1 MKEKI
6 FLVDLDGTIINS
18 SRGILNSFDYAFE
31 KMGVLTPSK
40 EILKSFIGPPLH
52 DSFGLYFEGKD
63 IQKAVEVFRE
73 YYSEKGMF
81 EIEVYE
87 GVEETIKTLSE
98 SCKCKLFVATSK
110 DDKHAKEI
118 IKNIGL
124 DKYFEKVVG
133 SSADGTFSEKADII
147 RYILDNEIENTDEY
161 EIFMVGD
168 TKFDIIGANKNGIN
182 SIGVLYGFGSEEDLR
197 EAGATY
203 IVEKLT
209 DILEIK

>member
-1 MKEKI
+1 M
-6 FLVDLDGTIINS
+6 
-18 SRGILNSFDYAFE
+18 
-31 KMGVLTPSK
+31 
-40 EILKSFIGPPLH
+40 
-52 DSFGLYFEGKD
+52 
-63 IQKAVEVFRE
+63 
-73 YYSEKGMF
+73 
-81 EIEVYE
+81 
-87 GVEETIKTLSE
+87 
-98 SCKCKLFVATSK
+98 
-110 DDKHAKEI
+110 
-118 IKNIGL
+118 

-133 SSADGTFSEKADII
+133 SSADGTFSEKVDII